1 MKVRFIKAVVGVT
14 AEPVDPEDKRRI
26 IEGMNA
32 NGAGYDLD
40 APPYFAGDFEAFA
53 TDCEALGLSEWHA
66 RQVYGGLALEADVD
80 EWTFRHL
87 CGYQS
92 D

>member
-1 MKVRFIKAVVGVT
+1 MKVRFTKAVVGVT

-26 IEGMNA
+26 VEGMNA
-32 NGAGYDLD
+32 NGAGLEPD
-40 APPYFAGDFEAFA
+40 APPYFAGLGAFA
-53 TDCEALGLSEWHA
+53 ADCEALGLGQEHVDRLYS
-66 RQVYGGLALEADVD
+66 QGSIEADVD